1 MWHYIFKN
9 LWMMTMLS
17 SHYKELAFAFN
28 SKEYKHWET
37 ISGYAVLLDIA
48 IIISVILI
56 QKRKTH
62 KTIETKGE

>member
-1 MWHYIFKN
+1 MWNYIFKN
-9 LWMMTMLS
+9 LWMIAMLS
-17 SHYKELAFAFN
+17 SHYEKLAFAFN

-48 IIISVILI
+48 IIIGVILI

>member
-9 LWMMTMLS
+9 LWMIAMLS
-17 SHYKELAFAFN
+17 SHYEELAFAFN
-28 SKEYKHWET
+28 SKEYKHWKQ
-37 ISGYAVLLDIA
+37 ISDYAVLLDIA